1 MSTKTLQTPL
11 EVSHFELDK
20 LNMHDTSHDFLYMQA
35 LCMANDMEHSHCML
49 YKQEEETI
57 VVVIDNMR
65 MEEVLAISA

>member
-20 LNMHDTSHDFLYMQA
+20 INMHDTSHDFWCMQA

-57 VVVIDNMR
+57 VVVIDNMC
-65 MEEVLAISA
+65 MEEVLAASA